1 MEEVK
6 VYMIANLLIHDA
18 DRYREY
24 EKGFFPI
31 LKKHNGEFITF
42 DDNVKNNE
50 GLTPLKGRTILF
62 GFKKSDDAERWYSDP
77 EYQALSDHRRNGT
90 TTNFLSFVK
99 QMKR

>member
-1 MEEVK
+1 MEKFETYV
-6 VYMIANLLIHDA
+6 IANLEVLDA
-18 DRYREY
+18 EEYRKY

-62 GFKKSDDAERWYSDP
+62 GFKN
-77 EYQALSDHRRNGT
+77 QMMLSVGT
-90 TTNFLSFVK
+90 VTLNIRHSQNIEGMVQQQTFYLL
-99 QMKR
+99 

>member
-1 MEEVK
+1 MK
-6 VYMIANLLIHDA
+6 NRSKRYKNLFASLKKKD
-18 DRYREY
+18 
-24 EKGFFPI
+24 

-77 EYQALSDHRRNGT
+77 EYQALSEHRRNGT